1 MSRWRRVVRRELARY
16 RDDTGWRVVELQEL
30 YAQLGPV
37 LREEFPEN
45 NNREAKLRQIL
56 QQLAERDELAF
67 VDGDGTYRIGELGET
82 AEPRGSGGTAGG
94 GEDNDDGDWA
104 YEASEYKTTVGARSL
119 PAAFRDAVLSRYD
132 TECPVSGVDHP
143 RLLDVA
149 HVLSWSDHESLRTDP
164 GNVVA
169 LDRTHHAAFDAGLYT
184 LDADFRLC
192 VSPDFET
199 DSDLLRRTLL
209 DRDGQRVAVP
219 DGVLDPGY
227 LERRNRSL
235 DWW

>member
-30 YAQLGPV
+30 YDQMLPV

-45 NNREAKLRQIL
+45 HNREAKLRQIL
-56 QQLAERDELAF
+56 QQLGERGEVEF
-67 VDGDGTYRIGELGET
+67 VDGEGTYRIHDLDE
-82 AEPRGSGGTAGG
+82 AAPVGG
-94 GEDNDDGDWA
+94 DNVDSVDESSDDGWA
-104 YEASEYKTTVGARSL
+104 YEAREYETTVGARSL

-164 GNVVA
+164 SNVVA
-169 LDRTHHAAFDAGLYT
+169 LDKTHHAAFDAGLYT
-184 LDADFRLC
+184 LDADFHLH
-192 VSPDFET
+192 VSPEFET

-209 DRDGQRVAVP
+209 ERDGDRVEVGS
-219 DGVLDPGY
+219 DLVDPAH
-227 LERRNRSL
+227 LERRNQSL

>member
-16 RDDTGWRVVELQEL
+16 REDTGWRVVELQEL
-30 YAQLGPV
+30 YDQMLPV

-45 NNREAKLRQIL
+45 HNREAKLRQIL
-56 QQLAERDELAF
+56 QQLGERGEVEF
-67 VDGDGTYRIGELGET
+67 VDGEGTYRIHDLGDA
-82 AEPRGSGGTAGG
+82 AEPVG
-94 GEDNDDGDWA
+94 GESGDSAGPGDGWQ
-104 YEASEYKTTVGARSL
+104 YEAREYETTVGARSL
-119 PAAFRDAVLSRYD
+119 PTAFRDAVLSRYG

-164 GNVVA
+164 SNVVA
-169 LDRTHHAAFDAGLYT
+169 LDKTHHAAFDAGLYT
-184 LDADFRLC
+184 LDADFRLH
-192 VSPDFET
+192 VAPEFET

-209 DRDGQRVAVP
+209 DRDGEHVDVGP
-219 DGVLDPGY
+219 DLLDPSY

>member
-30 YAQLGPV
+30 YDQLGPV
-37 LREEFPEN
+37 LQAEFPDN
-45 NNREAKLRQIL
+45 NNPEAKLRQIL
-56 QQLAERDELAF
+56 QQLAERGEVEF
-67 VDGDGTYRIGELGET
+67 VDGDGTYRLGDLGET
-82 AEPRGSGGTAGG
+82 AGQSVSDAPSPG
-94 GEDNDDGDWA
+94 DDWT
-104 YEASEYKTTVGARSL
+104 YEAREYETTVGARSL
-119 PAAFRDAVLSRYD
+119 PVAFREAVLSRYD
-132 TECPVSGVDHP
+132 TRCPVSGVDHP
-143 RLLDVA
+143 RLLDIA

-164 GNVVA
+164 ANVVA

-184 LDADFRLC
+184 LDADFRLR

-209 DRDGQRVAVP
+209 DRDGDRVDVDA
-219 DGVLDPGY
+219 DLLDPAY
-227 LERRNRSL
+227 LERRNRAL